1 MLGLGFM
8 RNWWLEG
15 PESRFSAVFILILI
29 NFSIDTAW
37 ARVSKFISYGT
48 FFDLGF
54 KVQLLDY

>member
-37 ARVSKFISYGT
+37 TKFISYGT